1 MVKLNAL
8 QYQNTYSPTLDESY
22 SVHPLKN
29 NNEFESIT
37 KSFKKKYQHNNLN
50 TFSFTKEGFL
60 SLFIQLQGSIAISL
74 GECEA
79 IVQAGKMYEKL
90 GHEITWISL
99 NNAGEIKYQMC
110 KDLCVDFF
118 FVSSYVMDTFMQTS
132 LLKIKEYTKA
142 KIISNCSANKY
153 AKNADLILF
162 DAYKLC
168 GYGVCGVILYSDDE
182 LEKQYDGE
190 TDVLGLK
197 LIYEVLG
204 KQKFVI
210 NCKDNFIEALKVEFK
225 EDLHFFVDSN
235 LTLPYTLHFGLKHI
249 KARQIIRTLSLHDI
263 YVTNGE
269 GCSLGLARPSR
280 IIQAMGYEEE
290 KSRWALSFTFDKEY
304 TSRDIQTIIKTMGQK
319 YRQIKALS

>member
-8 QYQNTYSPTLDESY
+8 QYQNTHTPTLDESY
-22 SVHPLKN
+22 SVEPLKN
-29 NNEFESIT
+29 NSEFERIT
-37 KSFKKKYQHNNLN
+37 TSFKKEYKHKSLN

-60 SLFIQLQGSIAISL
+60 SLFFQLNGSIAISL

-90 GHEITWISL
+90 GHTVTWISL
-99 NNAGEIKYQMC
+99 NSEGEIKYQAC
-110 KDLCVDFF
+110 KDLKVDFF

-132 LLKIKEYTKA
+132 LEKIKENSAA

-162 DAYKLC
+162 DAYKLS

-182 LEKQYDGE
+182 LEEQYDGE

-197 LIYEVLG
+197 LIHQALE

-210 NCKDNFIEALKVEFK
+210 SNKDEFIEVLKDEFK
-225 EDLHFFVDSN
+225 ENLHFFVDAN
-235 LTLPYTLHFGLKHI
+235 LTLPYTL
-249 KARQIIRTLSLHDI
+249 
-263 YVTNGE
+263 
-269 GCSLGLARPSR
+269 
-280 IIQAMGYEEE
+280 
-290 KSRWALSFTFDKEY
+290 
-304 TSRDIQTIIKTMGQK
+304 
-319 YRQIKALS
+319 